1 MAEPSTSDSPPDRL
15 SVDPASPFYNHG
27 ALARGIGIRFRGAER
42 ENVEEYCV
50 SEGWIRAP
58 VGKTRD
64 RKGHPLLIKLT
75 GTVEPY
81 FLAPAA
87 AAPPAA
93 DGN

>member
-1 MAEPSTSDSPPDRL
+1 MGRLRAASASGFAAPSVRD
-15 SVDPASPFYNHG
+15 
-27 ALARGIGIRFRGAER
+27 
-42 ENVEEYCV
+42 VEEYCV

-81 FLAPAA
+81 FLAPSA